1 MLTAKVI
8 LRDSVRATDKLFTYL
23 VPDKLKEKIKEGLYV
38 LVPFGRGNR
47 MKTAVIYSLQEED
60 KSEVK
65 LKEIFDIMD
74 DIPVLTEEQLGLIKP
89 LSSRLLCTM
98 GDVIAL
104 MVPSVV
110 GKASMPQATFISLQS
125 DEDAKEA
132 IASGTLRSIT
142 HIHILEYLLEKG
154 EVEKKAL
161 LAACKATEA
170 QLKAVRDKGFLY
182 MEKREDTEAEIP
194 SAIPDTE
201 LDEAFNVIHTLND
214 EQQNAVKSAKN
225 GIHTC
230 VCHYFFVLLQPIC
243 SVRLR
248 ARLICTSMDA
258 LIDASIEYI
267 HGQ

>member
-23 VPDKLKEKIKEGLYV
+23 DPDKLKEKIKEGLYV

-170 QLKAVRDKGFLY
+170 QLKAAEALKEQMKIEKVVVRMHL
-182 MEKREDTEAEIP
+182 
-194 SAIPDTE
+194 PDANSDNE
-201 LDEAFNVIHTLND
+201 
-214 EQQNAVKSAKN
+214 
-225 GIHTC
+225 
-230 VCHYFFVLLQPIC
+230 
-243 SVRLR
+243 
-248 ARLICTSMDA
+248 
-258 LIDASIEYI
+258 
-267 HGQ
+267 